1 MSFYQTAE
9 AVGELI
15 GSLRNHNVGLL
26 AQAIREKPFA
36 VLLIDEIEKAHIQV
50 QHVFLTLLDEGYMI
64 DGYDK
69 KVDCKN
75 LLVVA
80 TSNAGSAKVLEW
92 AQERDLLD
100 KMRAYLIE
108 QGVFTSEFLNRFDK
122 VLIFAPLTLE
132 AATVIGKHAL
142 QEICKQYKISAH
154 IELSI
159 SDEEL
164 MRVVKEV
171 FNPAYGAREVVRAV
185 NEYVSERVAK
195 ITLAKK

>member
-1 MSFYQTAE
+1 
-9 AVGELI
+9 
-15 GSLRNHNVGLL
+15 
-26 AQAIREKPFA
+26 
-36 VLLIDEIEKAHIQV
+36 
-50 QHVFLTLLDEGYMI
+50 MI

-185 NEYVSERVAK
+185 SEYVAERVAK
-195 ITLAKK
+195 ITLSNQNENVTPLNL